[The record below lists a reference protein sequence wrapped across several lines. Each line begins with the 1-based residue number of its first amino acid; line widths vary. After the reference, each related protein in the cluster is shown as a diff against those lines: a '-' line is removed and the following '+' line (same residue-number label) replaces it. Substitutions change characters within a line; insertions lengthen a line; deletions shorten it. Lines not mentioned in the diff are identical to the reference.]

1 MSMMRS
7 QFQRHLF
14 PGLYEIIMNKYKEK
28 PSQYTQLFRT
38 DKSDAAFEEFRT
50 VAGMGLF
57 VKTPEGVE
65 ASQDRFFD
73 GFPKRFQHDDY
84 SLGIGFSHQ
93 FLRDIKTRVARD
105 RSADLGRSARST
117 QEEVNASLLNL
128 AYDGATLGPDGVS
141 LASAL
146 HPNIRGGTQSNII
159 SPVSVLSVT
168 SYRLALT
175 KFRRFYDDTGVR
187 RINLDANKLVI
198 PPELEWEAME
208 IVKSAG
214 RPDTANRAD
223 NVSRGKTEVFV
234 YDYLTDTNN
243 WQILSSKDQHFLQVF
258 TRESFNVKEFEEEK
272 PRIMWVVA
280 YYSQSFGWSHW
291 MGTVFSGAV
300 A

>member
-1 MSMMRS
+1 MMRS

-28 PSQYTQLFRT
+28 PAQWSQLFRG
-38 DKSDAAFEEFRT
+38 DRSDAAFEEFRT

-73 GFPKRFQHDDY
+73 GFAKRFQHDDY
-84 SLGIGFSHQ
+84 SLSIGFSHQ

-128 AYDGATLGPDGVS
+128 ALDAGTLGPDGKS
-141 LASAL
+141 LAATD
-146 HPNIRGGTQSNII
+146 HPNVRGGTQSNII
-159 SPVSVLSVT
+159 SPVSNLSVT

-187 RINLDANKLVI
+187 RVNLDAAKLVV
-198 PPELEWEAME
+198 PPELEYEAEE
-208 IVKSAG
+208 ICKSAG
-214 RPDTANRAD
+214 RPDTANRVD
-223 NVSRGKTEVFV
+223 NITRNKTTVFV
-234 YDYLTDTNN
+234 YDYLTDVNN
-243 WQILSSKDQHFLQVF
+243 WFLLAEKDQHYLQVF
-258 TRESFNVKEFEEEK
+258 TREAFNVKEYEEEK
-272 PRIMWVVA
+272 PRIMWVCA
-280 YYSQSFGWSHW
+280 YYSQSYGWSHW
-291 MGTVFSGAV
+291 MGVVSSGAV